1 MQEHNPSCPCRKLG
15 GGGRVEG
22 SDLQARITM
31 VKRRMFFDGEMMQP
45 VFSCLRPI
53 AQYLGAL
60 VQPNRGLGILEHP
73 LAG

>member
-1 MQEHNPSCPCRKLG
+1 
-15 GGGRVEG
+15 
-22 SDLQARITM
+22 M